1 VESRYV
7 WSRSPSKLSWNNE
20 VAKAK
25 EEADKSKDK
34 DVPLPTART
43 QNVRGGAALVIQ

>member
-1 VESRYV
+1 MVPKSIQAQ
-7 WSRSPSKLSWNNE
+7 LNNE